1 MISQISY
8 FFCFSK
14 ASCRYLI
21 YQCDQFVFFHPL
33 VHFCVNGTAGNS
45 IDLDVAWAQFFG
57 KSTGQSVDA
66 AFGCT
71 PDLVVC
77 IVAPPSC
84 SCVTSSPVT
93 VFTTFGPVRN
103 IFEEPFFMMMKSV
116 SAGE

>member
-8 FFCFSK
+8 FFCFTK

-66 AFGCT
+66 AFGCRVSCLTGSSCNT
-71 PDLVVC
+71 PYR
-77 IVAPPSC
+77 
-84 SCVTSSPVT
+84 
-93 VFTTFGPVRN
+93 GN
-103 IFEEPFFMMMKSV
+103 IDRSR
-116 SAGE
+116 

>member
-8 FFCFSK
+8 FFCFTK

-66 AFGCT
+66 AFA
-71 PDLVVC
+71 VVYYLNVFV
-77 IVAPPSC
+77 I
-84 SCVTSSPVT
+84 CVV
-93 VFTTFGPVRN
+93 VNVWL
-103 IFEEPFFMMMKSV
+103 
-116 SAGE
+116 

>member
-1 MISQISY
+1 MSAIPSS
-8 FFCFSK
+8 SV
-14 ASCRYLI
+14 S
-21 YQCDQFVFFHPL
+21 
-33 VHFCVNGTAGNS
+33 TANC
-45 IDLDVAWAQFFG
+45 A
-57 KSTGQSVDA
+57 
-66 AFGCT
+66 T

-103 IFEEPFFMMMKSV
+103 MFEVSFFMMMKSV